1 MTDSQRRVG
10 VIGLGRIGAPVVR
23 SLVDAGH
30 AVAVY
35 DARLEAATAL
45 TGVTVCDGPRAV
57 SDAAEI
63 VLVAVFDDAQV
74 RDVLDGPS
82 GILGAQHPP
91 NTVCI
96 LSTITLETLR
106 WAVATGLTAGVNVL
120 DCGVTGG
127 GRLRSEGKIVV
138 LAGGDESALEFARPV
153 LEAFADPLLY
163 MGRSGAGMAAKLSR
177 NLMHY
182 SAWYASWEGA
192 RLAAEAGV
200 DVMKLAQAHRISNQS
215 GGPTSLL
222 EGGIGP
228 GLDSDIAAT
237 MERRR
242 FSTEV
247 AKKDLGYAIELAH
260 ELGIPVPGA
269 ELTRASMDAVVGLAP
284 AEPSAAVSQ

>member
-1 MTDSQRRVG
+1 MTDSQRKVG
-10 VIGLGRIGAPVVR
+10 VIGLGRIGAPVAR

-30 AVAVY
+30 EVAVY
-35 DARLEAATAL
+35 DPRSEAATAV

-57 SDAAEI
+57 GDGAEI

-74 RDVLDGPS
+74 RDVLAGPS
-82 GILGAQHPP
+82 GILGAERPP

-106 WAVATGLTAGVNVL
+106 WAVATGLTTGVNVF

-127 GRLRSEGKIVV
+127 RRLRSEGKIVV
-138 LAGGDESALEFARPV
+138 LAGGDESALESARPV

-163 MGRSGAGMAAKLSR
+163 MGPSGAGMAAKLSR

-228 GLDSDIAAT
+228 GLDSDIEAT
-237 MERRR
+237 MEQRR
-242 FSTEV
+242 FSAAV

-269 ELTRASMDAVVGLAP
+269 ELTRASMDAVVGLAQD
-284 AEPSAAVSQ
+284 EPSAESQ